1 MCVQPGDRAPTAG
14 TQRLYT
20 GGVVLELC
28 MGPPLRADVQ
38 YVDSSY
44 VFCYML
50 FMLTSSIKT
59 CVCLPPEDMYVL
71 VYLA

>member
-14 TQRLYT
+14 AERLYS

-28 MGPPLRADVQ
+28 VGPPLRADVQ

-44 VFCYML
+44 TYLV
-50 FMLTSSIKT
+50 MLTSSIKT
-59 CVCLPPEDMYVL
+59 
-71 VYLA
+71 

>member
-14 TQRLYT
+14 TERLYS

-28 MGPPLRADVQ
+28 VGPPLRADVQ

-44 VFCYML
+44 VSCHVNVIHQNL
-50 FMLTSSIKT
+50 VH
-59 CVCLPPEDMYVL
+59 VCLPPEDMYIL